1 MATQVFSPRMDQYLT
16 DSVAAACGP
25 DLSLE
30 PVMTLEPMSPG
41 KSPLPVVI
49 AEPLET
55 DKEGR
60 EVVKITDTEF
70 VPEGFHESR
79 EEDGGIK
86 VTDKN
91 EHLLMNTEIL
101 EKMHKEDGWA
111 TEECKTYTPEM
122 TGFAPSQEE
131 ILNLRMKGY
140 VLRGRI
146 VCSGGIVSNADME
159 NELAEITQD
168 DFQESINDFGNAL
181 SWYCSNQGAHLS
193 PPQKFKINDVTLRS
207 EGVGFPSA
215 SEKKGFPHGDYLLK
229 NNTTRKNADGVVMFT
244 MCDNP
249 RCLKMS
255 AIMLQGC
262 ALGLLSKEDKD
273 SAMNYL
279 NTRNIYHIKDPVN
292 GNTDLCQRCIGYI
305 GGIVD

>member
-1 MATQVFSPRMDQYLT
+1 
-16 DSVAAACGP
+16 
-25 DLSLE
+25 
-30 PVMTLEPMSPG
+30 
-41 KSPLPVVI
+41 
-49 AEPLET
+49 
-55 DKEGR
+55 
-60 EVVKITDTEF
+60 
-70 VPEGFHESR
+70 
-79 EEDGGIK
+79 
-86 VTDKN
+86 
-91 EHLLMNTEIL
+91 MNTEIL

-168 DFQESINDFGNAL
+168 DFQESINDFGYAL

-229 NNTTRKNADGVVMFT
+229 NNTTRKNADGVVMFS